1 MKSTDYVIREL
12 ENLLTSFPNIK
23 VRYEY
28 NGLANI
34 HTVEV
39 VPNDIFYSNNDYMN
53 WERKVIDAFIRK
65 YPTENVCF
73 ISDDALVGIERPSYE
88 KQGRYYDEDVKQIIS
103 I

>member
-1 MKSTDYVIREL
+1 MKSTDYIIREL
-12 ENLLTSFPNIK
+12 ENLLALFPSIK

-28 NGLANI
+28 NALANI

-39 VPNDIFYSNNDYMN
+39 VPNDVFYSNDYMS
-53 WERKVIDAFIRK
+53 WERKMIDAFINK

-73 ISDDALVGIERPSYE
+73 ISDDALVGIEKSSYE
-88 KQGRYYDEDVKQIIS
+88 NKGRYYNEDVKQIIS